1 MLLGSATEIEQW
13 AQTSEQGKER
23 VAEEGG
29 GWVARWMDGWMQVI
43 IATVKLYVNIYC
55 VILHK

>member
-13 AQTSEQGKER
+13 AQTSEQKMER
-23 VAEEGG
+23 VAEQ
-29 GWVARWMDGWMQVI
+29 RDGWIQVI
-43 IATVKLYVNIYC
+43 IATVKEYVNTYC

>member
-13 AQTSEQGKER
+13 AQTSEQKMER
-23 VAEEGG
+23 VAEKRD
-29 GWVARWMDGWMQVI
+29 GWMGRWMQVI
-43 IATVKLYVNIYC
+43 IATVKGYVNSYC